1 MMNANKNNIFKIKH
15 EAILEDIKY
24 DDKTFNFEFLSHN
37 ERVKTVKQFLKAIAM
52 RVGCNDYLFT
62 LGITELDE
70 RFGKSIV
77 PQLWEILDI
86 YCAYSEEIN
95 LDISRDDA
103 FSAFYCLVHHYYRQ
117 FDTEN
122 LKRLL
127 MPKEDLIEKFR
138 DSGKTAVELLDFKA
152 VSDSAYNKFFTE
164 YPLIFEL
171 LARYYSVLGDYNV
184 QLKMA
189 KTALKKL
196 SATKSKT
203 FHYKNEEAYIQQGKN
218 YGIGISCAGAVC
230 SILENNYLYGVLS
243 MTPEHGYNDRGPI
256 LKSAAMRKLSTD
268 GADISSAFDFI
279 GGESVYQSESYID
292 DAMNFAANVLG
303 SDYPK
308 YHYLKAK
315 IKFYSAVLS
324 NYFGG
329 GRRLDDK
336 SEIEAEIE
344 KAIELE
350 ESRASH
356 DIEKRT
362 YAYYCLKDYV
372 NGYID
377 SNLDRKYHKD
387 RKDIISALNLQ
398 KLNDKAYPALNEN
411 ISGDYVFV
419 SYASSNFK
427 PVYCDLLE
435 MERKGINYWYDRGTR
450 VGVDWKKIVRQRIKG
465 CSVVLYYMSAQSV
478 ASSAVMDELNYILQL
493 NKPVI
498 CINLC
503 GNNVTSKTLISI
515 INGGSEAVKSFTSD
529 TFKTVC
535 TACPDYIVMLQR
547 DRDPLNVYHIKKL
560 RADLFKTFP
569 NAIRYVECEFAS
581 RQSTDKTYTASDGTV
596 LLRPNEDYLICD
608 EFNKIYVVADGISRS
623 EEEYGRYLENVDSD
637 SISGKLGKIFCDKLH
652 AVLKEILLNAQSE
665 ENLER
670 DFKNAF
676 EFANKDVENFLNSRE
691 DYFYTRKFKR
701 GTKYYEKPGC
711 VAIAAFIFGNK
722 LYYGSVGDCM
732 GILIRGGRRIIFSD
746 KQTDYA
752 FTQMKIEKDR
762 YKLYS
767 EYVNKPENPYGYGVV
782 NGDKG
787 AVNFFA
793 VSRFELETDD
803 EIYITSDG
811 ASDFIKY
818 GGISKI
824 SRLSLDAIM
833 KKEDERRASLGT
845 RNDDK
850 AIIRIKIN

>member
-1 MMNANKNNIFKIKH
+1 MSANEKNIFKIKH
-15 EAILEDIKY
+15 EAILKDIGY
-24 DDKTFNFEFLSHN
+24 GDKSLNLDSLDHI
-37 ERVKTVKQFLKAIAM
+37 ERVKTVKGFLKAITM

-127 MPKEDLIEKFR
+127 MPKDDLIEKLKEN
-138 DSGKTAVELLDFKA
+138 GETAVGLLDFKT
-152 VSDSAYNKFFTE
+152 VSNSAYNKFFTD

-171 LARYYSVLGDYNV
+171 LARYYSVLGDYNN

-196 SATKSKT
+196 SATEGKI
-203 FHYKNEEAYIQQGKN
+203 FNHKNEESYIQQGRN

-230 SILENNYLYGVLS
+230 SILENNYLYGALS
-243 MTPEHGYNDRGPI
+243 QPPEKGYGERDGI
-256 LKSAAMRKLSTD
+256 IKSAVMRNLSTD

-279 GGESVYQSESYID
+279 GGESLLQSETYID
-292 DAMNFAANVLG
+292 DAMNFATNVLG

-324 NYFGG
+324 NYFNG
-329 GRRLDDK
+329 GRRLDCK

-356 DIEKRT
+356 DLDKRT
-362 YAYYCLKDYV
+362 YAYNCLKDYV
-372 NGYID
+372 TGYVD
-377 SNLDRKYHKD
+377 SSLDRKYHKD
-387 RKDIISALNLQ
+387 RKDIISASSLD
-398 KLNDKAYPALNEN
+398 KLNDKAFPALKNN

-419 SYASSNFK
+419 SYSSANFK

-435 MERKGINYWYDRGTR
+435 MDRKGINYWYDKGTCL
-450 VGVDWKKIVRQRIKG
+450 GVDWKEVVRQRIKG
-465 CSVVLYYMSAQSV
+465 CSVVLYYMNAQSV

-493 NKPVI
+493 DKPVI

-503 GNNVTSKTLISI
+503 GNSVTSKTLISI
-515 INGGSEAVKSFTSD
+515 VNGGSEAVNGFTSD

-560 RADLFKTFP
+560 RADLMKTFP
-569 NAIRYVECEFAS
+569 NSIRYVESESALC
-581 RQSTDKTYTASDGTV
+581 QSTDKKYTAYDGTV
-596 LLRPNEDYLICD
+596 HLRPNEDYLICD
-608 EFNKIYVVADGISRS
+608 KFNKIYIVADGISRS
-623 EEEYGRYLENVDSD
+623 EEEYRLYLNNADSE
-637 SISGKLGKIFCDKLH
+637 SISGKLSKIFCEKLH
-652 AVLKEILLNAQSE
+652 GILKEILLNAQGE

-676 EFANKDVENFLNSRE
+676 EFANKEIESFLNARQ
-691 DYFYTRKFKR
+691 DYFYTRKYNKV
-701 GTKYYEKPGC
+701 KSYYEKPGC
-711 VAIAAFIFGNK
+711 VALAAFIFGNK

-752 FTQMKIEKDR
+752 FNQMKIENDR

-782 NGDKG
+782 NGDKN
-787 AVNFFA
+787 AVKFFA
-793 VSRFELETDD
+793 VSRLELETGD
-803 EIYITSDG
+803 EIYLTSDG

-824 SRLSLDAIM
+824 SKYSLDAVM
-833 KKEDERRASLGT
+833 KKEDERRSSLGK

-850 AIIRIKIN
+850 AVIRIRIK